1 MIYGLPRVIL
11 YPGFSRLD
19 TGERKRRFMK
29 GRIRYTDEPVGELKR
44 VKDFLPSPVQLI
56 LKEEKIKVTISL
68 SRESVDFLS
77 GRRQNSARRIRK

>member
-1 MIYGLPRVIL
+1 
-11 YPGFSRLD
+11 
-19 TGERKRRFMK
+19 MK